1 MGSWLE
7 SYDILYWEKDKKVYV
22 SRNYPEIVHALTI
35 EGYVLRC
42 DGSEL
47 NGSISRLLDEEMG
60 AVPMENVLPEPKTKE
75 RAKEARSTK

>member
-7 SYDILYWEKDKKVYV
+7 SYDILYWVRHGKIYV
-22 SRNYPEIVHALTI
+22 SRNYPEIVHALSLD
-35 EGYVLRC
+35 GYVLRC

-47 NGSISRLLDEEMG
+47 NGSISNLLDEEMG
-60 AVPMENVLPEPKTKE
+60 AVPIENVLPEPKTKE